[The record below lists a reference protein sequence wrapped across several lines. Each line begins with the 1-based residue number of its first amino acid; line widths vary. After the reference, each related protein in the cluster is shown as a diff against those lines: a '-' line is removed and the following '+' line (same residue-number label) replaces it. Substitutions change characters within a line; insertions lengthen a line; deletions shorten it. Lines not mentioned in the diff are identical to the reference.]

1 MAESALHTALK
12 DELVSLEKVII
23 LLKQEQ
29 DLLARARIDELA
41 SLTQAKIST
50 VTQLEQLSTARKA
63 QMSALDIPDDGSA
76 ISAWLGKHD
85 PLALESWETL
95 LEMAKQAAQ
104 YNRSNGQLLAS
115 REEANRAL
123 MNILISQQEAETA
136 YNADG
141 LLSHGGTTRR
151 RLDRA

>member
-1 MAESALHTALK
+1 MAESALHKVLK
-12 DELVSLEKVII
+12 DELVSLEKVIT

-41 SLTQAKIST
+41 VLTQTKISAI
-50 VTQLEQLSTARKA
+50 TQLEHFSTTRKA

-104 YNRSNGQLLAS
+104 YNRSNSQLLAS

-136 YNADG
+136 YTADG
-141 LLSHGGTTRR
+141 LLSHGGATRR

>member
-12 DELVSLEKVII
+12 DELASLEKVII

-41 SLTQAKIST
+41 ALTQTKISA
-50 VTQLEQLSTARKA
+50 VAQLELLSASRKA
-63 QMSALDIPDDGSA
+63 HMSALDIPDNGSA

-85 PLALESWETL
+85 SLALESWETL
-95 LEMAKQAAQ
+95 IEMAKKAAQ
-104 YNRSNGQLLAS
+104 YNRSNSQLLAS
-115 REEANRAL
+115 REDANRSL

-136 YNADG
+136 YTADG
-141 LLSHGGTTRR
+141 LLSHGGATRR
-151 RLDRA
+151 KLDRA